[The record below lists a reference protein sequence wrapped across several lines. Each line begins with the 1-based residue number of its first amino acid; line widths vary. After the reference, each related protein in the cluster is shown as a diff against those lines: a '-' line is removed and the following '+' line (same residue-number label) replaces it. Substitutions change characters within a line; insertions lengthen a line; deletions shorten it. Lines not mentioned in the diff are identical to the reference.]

1 MFIKRRKPC
10 FASYFSIKS
19 KKNLLMV
26 RILII
31 AVWLCIWQAVCDLT
45 GLELILASP
54 VNVFIALRKLV
65 SESLFYTVLINS
77 FFHIMIGFLAACI
90 MAVLLGVLAGKYQMV
105 HEFFMP
111 LIHIMKSLPVA
122 SFIIL
127 LLILFGSSKVSAL
140 ISFIVVFPMIYNGVV
155 AGMRQTDKKLLEMGQ
170 VFSIGFVRTIKY
182 IYLPQVLSYTR
193 SSLKTAIGMSW
204 KAGVSAEVIGLAK
217 NSIGEQFYY
226 AKLYLLTEQLFAWSI
241 VVVGVSLLCEKI
253 FFYLL
258 VCLENGVFQGKIQ
271 GKLAGANKS
280 DIEKINILSIE
291 NICKK
296 YGDAIV
302 LEDVS
307 AVFAKDKINCVM
319 GKSGIGKT
327 TLLKIIMKLLPPD
340 SGIISKTGKIGVV
353 FQENRLIDKMSAI
366 DNIMLVLE
374 DTSKENEKKI
384 RTLLYAIL
392 PEECMDMPVK
402 NLSGGQKRRVAIAR
416 ALLCKC
422 DICLMDE
429 PFTGLDNESKQ
440 HVIKFVKEY
449 TKNKITVIVTHS
461 EMEAKALDSRIYLLT
476 SGNTVVTIQ

>member
-1 MFIKRRKPC
+1 MF
-10 FASYFSIKS
+10 IKS
-19 KKNLLMV
+19 KKNLLLI
-26 RILII
+26 RILIV

-54 VNVFIALRKLV
+54 VNVFIALGKLIIT
-65 SESLFYTVLINS
+65 SEFYKILLNS
-77 FFHIMIGFLAACI
+77 FIHITIGFLAGCI
-90 MAVLLGVLAGKYQMV
+90 MAVLLGVLAGKYQMI

-111 LIHIMKSLPVA
+111 PVHMMKSLPVA

-127 LLILFGSSKVSAL
+127 LLILFGSSKVSTL
-140 ISFIVVFPMIYNGVV
+140 ISFIVVFPMVYSSVV

-241 VVVGVSLLCEKI
+241 VVVGVSLLCENI

-258 VCLENGVFQGKIQ
+258 KWIENGVFQGKIQ
-271 GKLAGANKS
+271 GKLQAVNRFNT
-280 DIEKINILSIE
+280 EKINVLSIQ

-296 YGDAIV
+296 YDNTIV

-307 AVFAKDKINCVM
+307 VVFTKEKVNCIM

-327 TLLKIIMKLLPPD
+327 TLLKIIMKLLTPD
-340 SGIISKTGKIGVV
+340 SGAISKTGKISVV

-366 DNIMLVLE
+366 GNIMLVLE

-384 RTLLYAIL
+384 RALLMAIL
-392 PEECMDMPVK
+392 PEKCMDMSVQ

-416 ALLCKC
+416 ALLCDC

-429 PFTGLDNESKQ
+429 PFTGLDKESKQ
-440 HVIKFVKEY
+440 HVVKFVKEH
-449 TKNKITVIVTHS
+449 TKNKITIIVTHS
-461 EMEAKALDSRIYLLT
+461 ETEAKALDSRIYVLT
-476 SGNTVVTIQ
+476 SSNTVVTIQ

>member
-1 MFIKRRKPC
+1 MFIKRRRQR
-10 FASYFSIKS
+10 FVSHSSVKS

-26 RILII
+26 RIWII
-31 AVWLCIWQAVCDLT
+31 AVWLCIWQSVCVLT

-54 VNVFIALRKLV
+54 VNVFIALWELV
-65 SESLFYTVLINS
+65 RTSVFYTVLINS
-77 FFHIMIGFLAACI
+77 FFHITIGFLAACI
-90 MAVLLGVLAGKYQMV
+90 IAVVLGVLAGKYRMV

-111 LIHIMKSLPVA
+111 LIHMMKSLPIA

-140 ISFIVVFPMIYNGVV
+140 IAFIVVFPMVYSSVV
-155 AGMRQTDKKLLEMGQ
+155 AGMRQTDKKLLEMGEL
-170 VFSIGFVRTIKY
+170 FSIGFVRTIKY

-217 NSIGEQFYY
+217 NSIGEQLYY

-241 VVVGVSLLCEKI
+241 IVVGVSLLCENI
-253 FFYLL
+253 FFYFL
-258 VCLENGVFQGKIQ
+258 VWMENYVFRGKIQ
-271 GKLAGANKS
+271 GKLVTANQS
-280 DIEKINILSIE
+280 DIQKIHILSIE

-296 YGDAIV
+296 YGDTIV
-302 LEDVS
+302 LENVS
-307 AVFAKDKINCVM
+307 AVFTDDKINCIM

-327 TLLKIIMKLLPPD
+327 TMLKIIMKLLPSD
-340 SGIISKTGKIGVV
+340 SGEISKTGKISVV
-353 FQENRLIDKMSAI
+353 FQENRLIDKMSVI
-366 DNIMLVLE
+366 HNIMLVLE
-374 DTSKENEKKI
+374 DTSKENEKRI
-384 RTLLYAIL
+384 RTLLTSIL

-429 PFTGLDNESKQ
+429 PFTGLDSESKQ
-440 HVIKFVKEY
+440 HVVKFVKEY
-449 TKNKITVIVTHS
+449 TKNKITIIVTHS
-461 EMEAKALDSRIYLLT
+461 EAEAKALDSRIYLLT
-476 SGNTVVTIQ
+476 SSNTVVTIQ

>member
-1 MFIKRRKPC
+1 MF
-10 FASYFSIKS
+10 IKS
-19 KKNLLMV
+19 KKNLLLI
-26 RILII
+26 RILIV

-54 VNVFIALRKLV
+54 VNVFIALGKLIIT
-65 SESLFYTVLINS
+65 SQFYKVLLNS
-77 FFHIMIGFLAACI
+77 FVHITIGFLAGCI
-90 MAVLLGVLAGKYQMV
+90 MAVLLGVLAGKYQMI
-105 HEFFMP
+105 HEFFMSP
-111 LIHIMKSLPVA
+111 VHMMKSLPVA

-127 LLILFGSSKVSAL
+127 LLILFGSSKVSTL
-140 ISFIVVFPMIYNGVV
+140 ISFIVVFPMVYSSVV

-241 VVVGVSLLCEKI
+241 VVVGVSLLCENI

-258 VCLENGVFQGKIQ
+258 KLIENGVFQGKIQ
-271 GKLAGANKS
+271 GKLQAVNRFDA
-280 DIEKINILSIE
+280 EKINMLSME

-296 YGDAIV
+296 YDNTIV

-307 AVFAKDKINCVM
+307 VVFTKEKVNCIM

-327 TLLKIIMKLLPPD
+327 TLLKIIMKLLTPD
-340 SGIISKTGKIGVV
+340 SGAISKTGKISVV

-366 DNIMLVLE
+366 GNIMLVLE

-384 RTLLYAIL
+384 RALLMAIL
-392 PEECMDMPVK
+392 PEECMDMSVE

-416 ALLCKC
+416 ALLCDC

-429 PFTGLDNESKQ
+429 PFTGLDKESKQ
-440 HVIKFVKEY
+440 HVVKFVKEH
-449 TKNKITVIVTHS
+449 TKNKITIIVTHS
-461 EMEAKALDSRIYLLT
+461 ETEAKALDSRIYVLT
-476 SGNTVVTIQ
+476 SSNTVVTIQ